1 MAPILQ
7 FVVRCFSF
15 IEIFFDST
23 GPDWA
28 STNLGVVFCIECSGM
43 HRGMGVHVSK
53 VKSLTLDRWHEDL
66 VKVRHLH
73 FLLMQIQK
81 TIIYCK
87 RTRFVLQGYL
97 KRVVLQRHLDHS
109 YDFCIVVLYS
119 KHGPSRSCIYSFAR
133 HLNGSSLDFAATK
146 YQQILGAHFL

>member
-15 IEIFFDST
+15 IEIVFDST

-73 FLLMQIQK
+73 FLLMQIQI

-87 RTRFVLQGYL
+87 RTRFVLQRHL

-109 YDFCIVVLYS
+109 YDFVLWFCIQNMARSDHAFIVSRDIEMVL
-119 KHGPSRSCIYSFAR
+119 
-133 HLNGSSLDFAATK
+133 L
-146 YQQILGAHFL
+146 